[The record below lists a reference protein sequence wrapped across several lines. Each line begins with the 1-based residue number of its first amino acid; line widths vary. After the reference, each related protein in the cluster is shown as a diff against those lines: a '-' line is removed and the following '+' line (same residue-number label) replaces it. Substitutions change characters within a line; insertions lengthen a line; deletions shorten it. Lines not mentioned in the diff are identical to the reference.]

1 MRLSCLILS
10 SCLLTSLAGTALAEK
25 NDKFA
30 DIKAATSLTDIE
42 NMKVGSN
49 VVTPVNNG
57 KDDIRPSSLKLNE
70 RLRSTEER
78 MNRDEDGDDYSIV
91 AGDCDDADPTTY
103 PGAYESADG
112 IDNDCDGFIDNN
124 IIRR

>member
-1 MRLSCLILS
+1 MRLPCLILG
-10 SCLLTSLAGTALAEK
+10 SCLFTSLSGMAFAEN

-30 DIKAATSLTDIE
+30 DIKTATNLTEIE
-42 NMKVGSN
+42 NMEVGSE
-49 VVTPVNNG
+49 VSAPVING
-57 KDDIRPSSLKLNE
+57 ADEFRPHSLKLSE

-103 PGAYESADG
+103 PGAYESKDG

-124 IIRR
+124 TVRR